1 MERDGYAV
9 RCDLLFSDGNI
20 ATNPLIFQ
28 EVLPGYLMLPQ
39 PCFPRDLALWIMP
52 PWFGITILP

>member
-9 RCDLLFSDGNI
+9 CCDLLFSDGNI

-39 PCFPRDLALWIMP
+39 PRLPRDLALWIVP
-52 PWFGITILP
+52 PQ